1 MNGQRSE
8 DTLKLSKSARV
19 GILGV
24 VVSAIAFTFIMTQI
38 NIDLFAQA
46 WREVRYGYLLPCVAL
61 LLAGLVVRA
70 LRWRALLAEG
80 LPLGRAFSI
89 MNIAY
94 LVNGVLPLRLGEVAR
109 VALVA
114 RAGSQVAVP
123 QTIAT
128 IVVERLLD
136 LLAVVILL
144 SLALV
149 GGCVPQELRLVGAS
163 SATLALLGFGMLI
176 VLAMR
181 PAWAQHVLAWLMAR
195 LPILQRWPLARW
207 LGQFLDGLQPL
218 ARPVTL
224 FTALAWTALAW
235 ALSVWA
241 GYVLMYALYDVAD
254 LATTALYIAAAAFAI
269 ALPAVPGNVGT
280 YEASILLA
288 LTAMGYAFDG
298 RALAFAVLVHAVN
311 VFVHVSTGIVGF
323 MAEGLSWGQFKQTAQ
338 TQTLP

>member
-8 DTLKLSKSARV
+8 DTLNLSKSARV

-24 VVSAIAFTFIMTQI
+24 VVSAISFTFIMTQI
-38 NIDLFAQA
+38 NLELFAQV
-46 WREVRYGYLLPCVAL
+46 WREVRYSYLLPCMTL
-61 LLAGLVVRA
+61 LMAGLVARA
-70 LRWRALLAEG
+70 LRWRALLSDG
-80 LPLGRAFSI
+80 LPLGRAFNI

-114 RAGSQVAVP
+114 RVDSRVAVP

-149 GGCVPQELRLVGAS
+149 IGSVPQELRLVGAS
-163 SATLALLGFGMLI
+163 SAALALLGFGVVTL
-176 VLAMR
+176 LAMR
-181 PAWAQHVLAWLMAR
+181 PAWAQNALAWLAAH

-218 ARPVTL
+218 AHSMSL
-224 FTALAWTALAW
+224 LMALAWTALAW
-235 ALSVWA
+235 GLSVWA
-241 GYVLMYALYDVAD
+241 GYVLMYALYDRAD

-323 MAEGLSWGQFKQTAQ
+323 MAEGLSWDQFKQTAQ
-338 TQTLP
+338 TQRLS

>member
-1 MNGQRSE
+1 M
-8 DTLKLSKSARV
+8 KLSKSARV
-19 GILGV
+19 GTLGV
-24 VVSAIAFTFIMTQI
+24 VASVIAFIFIMTQI
-38 NIDLFAQA
+38 DANLFAQA
-46 WREVRYGYLLPCVAL
+46 WREARYGYLLPCVVL
-61 LLAGLVVRA
+61 LLLGLVARA
-70 LRWRALLAEG
+70 QRWRALLADG

-114 RAGSQVAVP
+114 RVDSRVTVP

-128 IVVERLLD
+128 IIVERLLD

-144 SLALV
+144 SLALIV
-149 GGCVPQELRLVGAS
+149 GSVPQELRLVGAS
-163 SATLALLGFGMLI
+163 SAALALLGFGLLI
-176 VLAMR
+176 ALAMR
-181 PAWAQHVLAWLMAR
+181 PAWAQNVLSWLIAR
-195 LPILQRWPLARW
+195 LSVLQRWPLARW
-207 LGQFLDGLQPL
+207 LDQFLEGLQPL
-218 ARPVTL
+218 AHPMTL
-224 FTALAWTALAW
+224 FIALTWTTLAW

-241 GYVLMYALYDVAD
+241 GYVLMYALYDRAD

-323 MAEGLSWGQFKQTAQ
+323 MAEGLSWDQFKQTAQ
-338 TQTLP
+338 TQSLS

>member
-1 MNGQRSE
+1 
-8 DTLKLSKSARV
+8 LKLSKSARV

-24 VVSAIAFTFIMTQI
+24 AVSAIAFIFIMTQI
-38 NIDLFAQA
+38 NIELFAQA

-61 LLAGLVVRA
+61 LMAGLAVRA
-70 LRWRALLAEG
+70 LRWRGLLADG
-80 LPLGRAFSI
+80 LSLGRAFSI

-109 VALVA
+109 VALVV
-114 RAGSQVAVP
+114 RAASRVAVP

-149 GGCVPQELRLVGAS
+149 GGRVPQELRLVGAS
-163 SATLALLGFGMLI
+163 SAALALLGFGLLI
-176 VLAMR
+176 VLAMH
-181 PAWAQHVLAWLMAR
+181 PAWAQSILAWWVAR
-195 LPILQRWPLARW
+195 LPVLRRWPLARW

-218 ARPVTL
+218 AQPSAL
-224 FTALAWTALAW
+224 FMALLWTALAW

-241 GYVLMYALYDVAD
+241 GYVLMYALYEQAD

-311 VFVHVSTGIVGF
+311 VFVHVSTGVVGF
-323 MAEGLSWGQFKQTAQ
+323 IAEGLSWDQFKQTAQ
-338 TQTLP
+338 THGLS